1 MLHRSGKQEACTPSC
16 VEESTPPGA
25 RCCSAS
31 ATTCAQRPGRSSAL
45 PVPSRRLC
53 LSRPFRKAALACL
66 LCTGSALGTATD
78 QRPAPRCTARGG
90 SAPTRRAAGSRATRR
105 ALRQLQPAASRSL
118 PHSCALPLILT
129 QRMDTLGR
137 RAASDE
143 RAWPGRRAE
152 MRAPRLRSPSAA
164 TSRISR
170 ASRPRSQMSSSW
182 LKLVRALRRARAP
195 RLRRGQPPCSGAA
208 AEAAGGRPDAGSGGW
223 SSRPASGPPS
233 AWMGMAGAA
242 IRQAPPHPHNGED
255 DPSARIRSRCARAG
269 ARTARPRR
277 AWRGGR
283 SSARPRPRRR
293 SWRSPCACRG
303 S

>member
-105 ALRQLQPAASRSL
+105 ALRQLQHAASRSL

-182 LKLVRALRRARAP
+182 LKFVRALHRAP
-195 RLRRGQPPCSGAA
+195 RTPLATRTAAGQAAAGRPWSCRRPARCRQWRLEQPPSERAALSVDGHGRCS
-208 AEAAGGRPDAGSGGW
+208 DS
-223 SSRPASGPPS
+223 PS
-233 AWMGMAGAA
+233 A
-242 IRQAPPHPHNGED
+242 
-255 DPSARIRSRCARAG
+255 PSPS
-269 ARTARPRR
+269 
-277 AWRGGR
+277 
-283 SSARPRPRRR
+283 
-293 SWRSPCACRG
+293 
-303 S
+303 